1 MATKLKK
8 KTNLDKHFKDICEDL
23 IDEAQEYLQQ
33 GNKAEGVHNARKR
46 YKQLRGV
53 LRLIR
58 FGLGEKIY
66 DRENTTLRDA
76 GRPLSEVRDA
86 DVMIETLDEL
96 LQHFKSHVRK
106 ESFKKLRAQLVKR
119 RTEIR
124 KQVIQKD
131 KAVAKVLKS
140 TKQISSRVKKWPKF
154 PDQFAILKKGIQKI
168 YARGQDEMDC
178 AFKDPTVENLHAW
191 RKSVKYLR
199 YQLEIFEDLT
209 ESILKDMADEAHTLA
224 DTLGVDHDLAVLE
237 ELLDVELKKAC
248 TPKQHEILTALIRQR
263 RTELQK
269 EAEEMG
275 PHLYSETA
283 KQFCK
288 RLKGYWD
295 AWQTKPGATAA

>member
-8 KTNLDKHFKDICEDL
+8 KTNIDKHFKDICEDL
-23 IDEAQEYLQQ
+23 IGEAQEYLQQ

-46 YKQLRGV
+46 FKQLRGV
-53 LRLIR
+53 LRLVR
-58 FGLGEKIY
+58 FGLGDKIY
-66 DRENTTLRDA
+66 DRENTALRDA

-96 LQHFKSHVRK
+96 IQHFKGHVRK
-106 ESFKKLRAQLVKR
+106 ESFKKLRTALIQR
-119 RTEIR
+119 RKKIR
-124 KQVIQKD
+124 RQVIQKE
-131 KAVAKVLKS
+131 KAVSKVLNS
-140 TKQISSRVKKWPKF
+140 TKQISSHIKGWPQF
-154 PDQFAILKKGIQKI
+154 PDQFAILKKGIRKI
-168 YARGQDEMDC
+168 YTRGQDEMDL

-237 ELLDVELKKAC
+237 ELLQGGLKKAC

-275 PHLYSETA
+275 PHLYGETA

-288 RLKGYWD
+288 RLKGYWNS
-295 AWQTKPGATAA
+295 WQSKPGQAAA

>member
-8 KTNLDKHFKDICEDL
+8 KTNLDKHFKDICGDL
-23 IDEAQEYLQQ
+23 IDEAQTFLQQ
-33 GNKAEGVHNARKR
+33 GNKAEGIHNSRKR

-66 DRENTTLRDA
+66 DRENTALRDA

-96 LQHFKSHVRK
+96 IQHFKSHVRK
-106 ESFKKLRAQLVKR
+106 ESFQKLRGQLIER
-119 RTEIR
+119 RKKIR

-131 KAVAKVLKS
+131 KAVSKVLKS
-140 TKQISSRVKKWPKF
+140 TKQISNHVKNWPQF
-154 PDQFAILKKGIQKI
+154 PDQFAILKKGIRKI
-168 YARGQDEMDC
+168 YARGQDEMDL
-178 AFKDPTVENLHAW
+178 AFKDSTVENLHAW

-209 ESILKDMADEAHTLA
+209 EAILKDMADEAHTLA

-237 ELLDVELKKAC
+237 ELLHGELKKAC

-269 EAEEMG
+269 QAEEMG
-275 PHLYSETA
+275 PHLYGETA

-288 RLKGYWD
+288 RLKSYWD
-295 AWQTKPGATAA
+295 SWQSGPGQAAA

>member
-8 KTNLDKHFKDICEDL
+8 KTNLDKHFKDICQDL
-23 IDEAQEYLQQ
+23 IGEAQTFLQQ
-33 GNKAEGVHNARKR
+33 GNKAAGVHNARKR

-58 FGLGEKIY
+58 FGLVDKIY
-66 DRENTTLRDA
+66 DRENTALRDA

-96 LQHFKSHVRK
+96 IQHFKGHVRK
-106 ESFKKLRAQLVKR
+106 QSFKKLRTQLIERRKKI
-119 RTEIR
+119 RTE
-124 KQVIQKD
+124 VIQKE
-131 KAVAKVLKS
+131 KAVSKVLKS
-140 TKQISSRVKKWPKF
+140 TKQISSHVKKWPKF
-154 PDQFAILKKGIQKI
+154 PDQFAILNKGVRKI

-224 DTLGVDHDLAVLE
+224 DTLGVDHDLAVLDD
-237 ELLDVELKKAC
+237 LIRGELKKAC
-248 TPKQHEILTALIRQR
+248 TKKQHEMLTALIRQR
-263 RTELQK
+263 RTELRK
-269 EAEEMG
+269 EAEEIG
-275 PHLYSETA
+275 PHLYGETA

-295 AWQTKPGATAA
+295 SWQSKPGEVAA